1 MSARFLLLFVPS
13 QDIVPEVVIRA
24 AMLVGALVV
33 PGVVGFL
40 ILWLSPAADRRGKAA
55 IASVLRGYPVTAL
68 LAALLV
74 FLAGL
79 AIYRK
84 AWSLARRWTDAHV
97 PLVVEPGHYE
107 DVARDLDDALSQA
120 GLDVTPRPAPSVMSR
135 PAQWLARVAGRES
148 AALVPD
154 HMVQLHGPDL
164 DVLVYPMDLLISG
177 TAGHVMRARAAMAS
191 RLTTS
196 AAHLTVSAEAQ
207 GIEDRL
213 TRLARGAA
221 SDGEPV
227 FDDATVDDLA
237 AIDHL
242 LATVQIPYDEWEV
255 LYRQRLQVERDLRAR
270 AMARPATPIPVVE
283 PVQRVL
289 RQGAEAVAEAA
300 TDDATIATLDRIAG
314 PVWTTGVR
322 LAAAAIATALR
333 SRREA
338 TDRPASPTSEPADAG
353 TGPSAR

>member
-1 MSARFLLLFVPS
+1 
-13 QDIVPEVVIRA
+13 
-24 AMLVGALVV
+24 
-33 PGVVGFL
+33 
-40 ILWLSPAADRRGKAA
+40 
-55 IASVLRGYPVTAL
+55 
-68 LAALLV
+68 
-74 FLAGL
+74 
-79 AIYRK
+79 
-84 AWSLARRWTDAHV
+84 
-97 PLVVEPGHYE
+97 
-107 DVARDLDDALSQA
+107 
-120 GLDVTPRPAPSVMSR
+120 
-135 PAQWLARVAGRES
+135 
-148 AALVPD
+148 
-154 HMVQLHGPDL
+154 MVQLHGPDL

-213 TRLARGAA
+213 TRLARGAT

-227 FDDATVDDLA
+227 FDDATAVDLA

-270 AMARPATPIPVVE
+270 AMARAATSIPVVE

-314 PVWTTGVR
+314 PVWTTGIR

-338 TDRPASPTSEPADAG
+338 TDRPAPRTSEPVDAG
-353 TGPSAR
+353 TSPPAL

>member
-1 MSARFLLLFVPS
+1 
-13 QDIVPEVVIRA
+13 
-24 AMLVGALVV
+24 
-33 PGVVGFL
+33 
-40 ILWLSPAADRRGKAA
+40 
-55 IASVLRGYPVTAL
+55 
-68 LAALLV
+68 
-74 FLAGL
+74 
-79 AIYRK
+79 
-84 AWSLARRWTDAHV
+84 V
-97 PLVVEPGHYE
+97 PLVVEPGHYQ

-120 GLDVTPRPAPSVMSR
+120 GLDVTPRAAPSVMSR

-177 TAGHVMRARAAMAS
+177 TASHVMRARAAMAS

-213 TRLARGAA
+213 TRLARGASA
-221 SDGEPV
+221 DGEPA
-227 FDDATVDDLA
+227 FDDATAVDLA

-242 LATVQIPYDEWEV
+242 LATVEIPYDEWEL

-270 AMARPATPIPVVE
+270 AMARQATAVPAVE
-283 PVQRVL
+283 PVQRAL
-289 RQGAEAVAEAA
+289 RQGAEAVVEAA

-314 PVWTTGVR
+314 PLWTTGIR
-322 LAAAAIATALR
+322 LVAAAIATTLR
-333 SRREA
+333 SRRDA
-338 TDRPASPTSEPADAG
+338 TGRATPRTSEPADAG
-353 TGPSAR
+353 TGQPTL